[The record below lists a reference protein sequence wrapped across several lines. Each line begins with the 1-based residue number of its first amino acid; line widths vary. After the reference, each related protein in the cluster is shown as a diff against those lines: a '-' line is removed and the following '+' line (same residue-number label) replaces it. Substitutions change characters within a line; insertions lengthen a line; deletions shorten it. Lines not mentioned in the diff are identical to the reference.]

1 MDRFRI
7 RKSANAI
14 TINISH
20 HQGVFNP
27 FSRRVEA
34 ARGGERRISPVFFN
48 QKRKNKHRRQRR
60 NNSNQDYNLQWR
72 LAIRAARRQDA
83 YSREEDSW
91 QRIRSHI
98 NIRIKKK

>member
-1 MDRFRI
+1 MDRFRN

-34 ARGGERRISPVFFN
+34 ARDGGGRISPIF
-48 QKRKNKHRRQRR
+48 
-60 NNSNQDYNLQWR
+60 
-72 LAIRAARRQDA
+72 
-83 YSREEDSW
+83 
-91 QRIRSHI
+91 
-98 NIRIKKK
+98 